1 MIVGIIKVKSA
12 LQAKT
17 ITGRPLGAVA
27 RRHNMNMEM
36 VLAAA
41 LGGRKQGNPGV
52 FMVFGREHL
61 SGTAELPLAVGICL
75 FFRHIMMISFLLSLS
90 CTHCICTWAHTT
102 LLPVLPRLAPITLA
116 TASLNFALLPIH
128 GMWLHAFAPGSS
140 QTHLL

>member
-61 SGTAELPLAVGICL
+61 SGTAELPLAGGICL
-75 FFRHIMMISFLLSLS
+75 FFSPYYHFAFFFLY
-90 CTHCICTWAHTT
+90 CTHCICSWAHTT
-102 LLPVLPRLAPITLA
+102 LLPVLLRLAPITLA